1 MQAQKS
7 AGAPQSCNSRNIYQ
21 LSRRGYADSPL
32 TDQRHF
38 APRQRSR
45 EIQTACLR
53 PHTRSNKFRV
63 DVPVT
68 WRVWPQVAQMKGK
81 EVRKK
86 PTLTRR
92 QFLFAGGTATAWA
105 VLGGPAV
112 AAAARSGVEA
122 YTLRVGYSDREV
134 GPFRLRTRTYN
145 SSLPGP
151 LMVTRPGHTLRVKL
165 INTLPADPPAAVPPG
180 IDPLNNPHAFNTTNL
195 HVHGLQ
201 VIPHLFQPLGTI
213 NPAAP
218 LITVGSGQS
227 FDYAF
232 TLPGDHPSGLY
243 WYHPH
248 YHGSAGV
255 QVVNG
260 MAGLILVKGPI
271 DDVPEI
277 AAARD
282 ELLAIE
288 NLKINPLDK
297 SGTKWGLEP
306 LAYLPASA
314 GGYSP
319 ESKVE
324 LITAN
329 GRLVMIID
337 RRGAKPAASRQ
348 APPVYTMRP
357 GEVMRLRI
365 LNGTD
370 GIFLPLAL
378 PGFEVYVIG
387 QDGINLL
394 KPEKAGDDLK
404 SAIRMAPGNRNEV
417 LIRAPMNPGKGVLR
431 ALAQM
436 PSAPDFLSEA
446 MGEMMATPEIA
457 IAAFE
462 VSGAPKPMAIPE
474 KLPIPTREYPLI
486 SDAEIV
492 ARRTVTFSMKTGSKR
507 IIDGF
512 EYLVDGQLYQEGTV
526 APTVKLG
533 SAEEWRIVN
542 NSDGIHPFHIH
553 VNSFEVM
560 GLPSDPNYH
569 RLHDTIWLPP
579 FSSITM
585 RTRFKTWKGKSV
597 YHCHVLPHEDS
608 AMIKNFLIS

>member
-1 MQAQKS
+1 MS
-7 AGAPQSCNSRNIYQ
+7 AMP
-21 LSRRGYADSPL
+21 PMM
-32 TDQRHF
+32 
-38 APRQRSR
+38 
-45 EIQTACLR
+45 
-53 PHTRSNKFRV
+53 V
-63 DVPVT
+63 
-68 WRVWPQVAQMKGK
+68 
-81 EVRKK
+81 
-86 PTLTRR
+86 TRR
-92 QFLFAGGTATAWA
+92 RFLLAGGTVAGWALLHRRADMAWA
-105 VLGGPAV
+105 
-112 AAAARSGVEA
+112 AAPGTIDE
-122 YTLRVGYSDREV
+122 YTLHVDYSERDL

-151 LMVTRPGHTLRVKL
+151 LWITGPGHSLRVKL
-165 INTLPADPPAAVPPG
+165 INNLPPDPPATTPPG
-180 IDPLNNPHAFNTTNL
+180 IDAINNPHAFNTTNL

-201 VIPHLFQPLGTI
+201 VVPHLFQPVGTV

-218 LITVGSGQS
+218 LIAVTSGQ
-227 FDYAF
+227 
-232 TLPGDHPSGLY
+232 TLNYEFKLPDDHPSGLY

-248 YHGSAGV
+248 YHGSAGS

-271 DDVPEI
+271 DEVPEI

-282 ELLAIE
+282 ELLAIQ

-297 SGTKWGLEP
+297 ASSKWGFEP
-306 LAYLPASA
+306 LAYRPASQ

-319 ESKVE
+319 QTQVE
-324 LITAN
+324 LIIAN
-329 GRLVMIID
+329 GRPVMIID
-337 RRGAKPAASRQ
+337 RRGAKPAASQ
-348 APPVYTMRP
+348 ESPPVYKMRP

-365 LNGTD
+365 LNGCD
-370 GIFLPLAL
+370 GIFLPLTL

-394 KPEKAGDDLK
+394 KPERGGRDPK
-404 SAIRMAPGNRNEV
+404 SAIRMAPGNRNEL
-417 LIRAPMNPGKGVLR
+417 LIRAPMKATRGTLS

-436 PSAPDFLSEA
+436 PGGANPMSEV
-446 MGEMMATPEIA
+446 MGEMMVRPEIA

-462 VSGAPKPMAIPE
+462 VGGAPRRMVIPAR
-474 KLPIPTREYPLI
+474 LPTPVREYPLI
-486 SDAEIV
+486 SDAEIKT
-492 ARRTVTFSMKTGSKR
+492 RRTITFTMTTGSKR

-512 EYLVDGQLYQEGTV
+512 EYLIGGRLYDEGTV
-526 APTVKLG
+526 DPTVQLAT
-533 SAEEWRIVN
+533 AEEWRIVN

-560 GLPSDPNYH
+560 GLPSDPGYH